1 MDLTIFTD
9 EAAALA
15 TAIGVV
21 GAAVV
26 ATFVATK
33 SFGFVTAWI
42 GRLFGSAKG
51 RAGG

>member
-9 EAAALA
+9 NATQLA
-15 TAIGVV
+15 TGIGVV

-26 ATFVATK
+26 GTFVATK

-42 GRLFGSAKG
+42 GKLFGSAKG
-51 RAGG
+51 RSTG

>member
-1 MDLTIFTD
+1 MDLTIFTS
-9 EAAALA
+9 EATDLGVG
-15 TAIGVV
+15 IGVV

-26 ATFVATK
+26 ATYVATK

-42 GRLFGSAKG
+42 GKLFGSAKG

>member
-9 EAAALA
+9 NATTLA
-15 TAIGVV
+15 TGIGVV

-33 SFGFVTAWI
+33 SFGFVSAWI
-42 GRLFGSAKG
+42 GRLFGSARG